1 MRVLAIDQGT
11 SGTKAVV
18 VDDGVVV
25 ASAEE
30 TVRPAYLADGRV
42 EQDPAALL
50 ASVLDA
56 GRRAVA
62 DAGGSIDAVA
72 LANQGETVLAWDP
85 VTGDAAHDRDR
96 VAGRARGVRVRR
108 PRRRNATA
116 SPPRRASCSTRTSAL
131 PRWPGYAGT

>member
-25 ASAEE
+25 SSAEE
-30 TVRPAYLADGRV
+30 PVRPAYLPDGRV

-62 DAGGSIDAVA
+62 GAGGAVDAVA
-72 LANQGETVLAWDP
+72 LANQG
-85 VTGDAAHDRDR
+85 
-96 VAGRARGVRVRR
+96 
-108 PRRRNATA
+108 
-116 SPPRRASCSTRTSAL
+116 
-131 PRWPGYAGT
+131 